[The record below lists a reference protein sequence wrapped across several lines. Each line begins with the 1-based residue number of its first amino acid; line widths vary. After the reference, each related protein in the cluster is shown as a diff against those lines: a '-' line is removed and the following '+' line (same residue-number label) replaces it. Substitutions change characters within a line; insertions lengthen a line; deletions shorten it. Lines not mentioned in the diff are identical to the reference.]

1 MCVSFHFGLSH
12 WKEYAAFI
20 NRSESF
26 STPQW
31 FQAQLGKL
39 NIIKAQG
46 KGCTFL
52 KKKKRGLESGRGR
65 ERRERRGEELAT
77 GADTLPC
84 MFSTACLDSEHPQ
97 SGGWG
102 RGRRRRAIGREGV
115 VAAITEMH
123 LRLARYAALCVGRSL
138 SASCRLQAS

>member
-1 MCVSFHFGLSH
+1 MRVSFHFGLSH
-12 WKEYAAFI
+12 WKKYAAFI

-52 KKKKRGLESGRGR
+52 KKKKRERAKESGAA
-65 ERRERRGEELAT
+65 EELTT

-84 MFSTACLDSEHPQ
+84 MFSTACLDTEHPQ
-97 SGGWG
+97 SGGS
-102 RGRRRRAIGREGV
+102 EGGG
-115 VAAITEMH
+115 AGE
-123 LRLARYAALCVGRSL
+123 R
-138 SASCRLQAS
+138 

>member
-1 MCVSFHFGLSH
+1 MSFHFGLSH

-52 KKKKRGLESGRGR
+52 KKKKRERARERESGAAK
-65 ERRERRGEELAT
+65 ELAT

-84 MFSTACLDSEHPQ
+84 VFSKACLDTEHPQ
-97 SGGWG
+97 SGSEEGEGWERDREAG
-102 RGRRRRAIGREGV
+102 SRGSHYRD
-115 VAAITEMH
+115 TT
-123 LRLARYAALCVGRSL
+123 
-138 SASCRLQAS
+138 QASTLRYVLCGHVCRHFMKPLSLTIE

>member
-1 MCVSFHFGLSH
+1 MLLMFFVYEPIYFALSISFSLYLFGSVCQR
-12 WKEYAAFI
+12 KEKAALT

-52 KKKKRGLESGRGR
+52 E
-65 ERRERRGEELAT
+65 
-77 GADTLPC
+77 
-84 MFSTACLDSEHPQ
+84 
-97 SGGWG
+97 
-102 RGRRRRAIGREGV
+102 I
-115 VAAITEMH
+115 
-123 LRLARYAALCVGRSL
+123 LR
-138 SASCRLQAS
+138 